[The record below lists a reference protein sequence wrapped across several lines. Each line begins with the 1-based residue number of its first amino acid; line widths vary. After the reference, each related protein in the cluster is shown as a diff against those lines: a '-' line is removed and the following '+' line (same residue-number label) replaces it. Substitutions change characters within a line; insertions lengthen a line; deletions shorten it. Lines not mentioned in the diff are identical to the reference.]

1 MAHSIPCIL
10 TTRGNRYWKSWP
22 TDVIA
27 RQLDRSSRDDVWCR
41 SPYLPR
47 SGPQTSSVFNRCCHS
62 WGRCEDIINKS
73 PQSRRHCHFPRLN
86 RVSGDQWEDAD
97 NRRMGQGLFS
107 LSLWNPQ
114 TTPISP
120 LFPRIS
126 KHSERD
132 QDHCRRIPPLRA
144 PMEIVALFAPYPSRS
159 NQRGLSQTYWPK

>member
-1 MAHSIPCIL
+1 MIPLQTSHAFHTDIVSPANAPLRRFLESIDISLPTIPVTANVDGSFYPMHSDKPEGID
-10 TTRGNRYWKSWP
+10 TGKVGP

-97 NRRMGQGLFS
+97 NRRMGQGAVL
-107 LSLWNPQ
+107 
-114 TTPISP
+114 T
-120 LFPRIS
+120 
-126 KHSERD
+126 
-132 QDHCRRIPPLRA
+132 
-144 PMEIVALFAPYPSRS
+144 
-159 NQRGLSQTYWPK
+159 